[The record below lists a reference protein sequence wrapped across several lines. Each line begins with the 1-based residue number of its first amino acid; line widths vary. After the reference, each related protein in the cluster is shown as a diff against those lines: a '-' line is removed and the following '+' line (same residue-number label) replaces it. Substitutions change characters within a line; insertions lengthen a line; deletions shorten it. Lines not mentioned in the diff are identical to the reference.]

1 MAGRRAKGTGSV
13 FRNHDGTWTGQCV
26 KGFCEKGYTKFK
38 RFKGKTKAE
47 AMRKIENYLML
58 VKSGGQ
64 CLDDYYLDDY
74 LCGWM
79 EHIKK
84 PDLKPTSYDRAMLT
98 VKNHI
103 NPYIGH
109 YRVTQLTPAIIQLEL
124 IDALRNKGLS
134 LSTVRKAYVYLNAC
148 LTYAVDAQGLPQNP
162 CRLVKLRQKDFPDKK
177 NRFLS
182 EKEMTEFIKAA
193 NSLDKS
199 GKPRYS
205 LRKLLILD
213 IYTGLRVGELAA
225 LKWSDVDFEHKM
237 LNVSKNVVSTYN
249 FGRNEGQKQ
258 RIVQDSTKSRNRV
271 VPLNKTALSL
281 LTEMYDSSAD
291 KSGYILGGK
300 APVSVNS
307 LINTYK
313 RVCKRAGIENCCG
326 IHTLRHTFAS
336 LLFLKGV
343 DIKVISDILG
353 HADTGF
359 TYNTYIHLTG
369 KQTELAVEKL
379 DTI

>member
-13 FRNHDGTWTGQCV
+13 FRNPDGTWTGQCV
-26 KGFCEKGYTKFK
+26 KGFCDKGYTKFK

-47 AMRKIENYLML
+47 VIRKMENYLML

-124 IDALRNKGLS
+124 IDTLRNRGLS

-162 CRLVKLRQKDFPDKK
+162 CRLVKLRQKDFPAKK

-182 EKEMTEFIKAA
+182 EKEMAEFIKAA
-193 NSLDKS
+193 NSLDNS

-225 LKWSDVDFEHKM
+225 LKWSDVDFERKT

-271 VPLNKTALSL
+271 VPLNKSALAL
-281 LTEMYDSSAD
+281 MKEMYDSATD
-291 KSGYILGGK
+291 RSGYILGGK

-307 LINTYK
+307 LINSYK

>member
-13 FRNHDGTWTGQCV
+13 FRNPDGTWTGQCV
-26 KGFCEKGYTKFK
+26 KGFCDKGYTKFK

-47 AMRKIENYLML
+47 VIRKMENYLML

-64 CLDDYYLDDY
+64 YLDDYYLDDY

-98 VKNHI
+98 VKKHI

-124 IDALRNKGLS
+124 IDTLRNRGLS

-162 CRLVKLRQKDFPDKK
+162 CRLVKLRQKDFPAKK
-177 NRFLS
+177 NRFFS

-193 NSLDKS
+193 NSLDNS

-205 LRKLLILD
+205 LRKLLVLD

-258 RIVQDSTKSRNRV
+258 RIVQDSTKSRNRI
-271 VPLNKTALSL
+271 VPLNKSALAL
-281 LTEMYDSSAD
+281 LEEMYESSAD

-379 DTI
+379 DAI

>member
-1 MAGRRAKGTGSV
+1 MAVRRAKGTGSV
-13 FRNHDGTWTGQCV
+13 FRNPDGTWTGQCV
-26 KGFCEKGYTKFK
+26 KGFSEKGYTKFK

-47 AMRKIENYLML
+47 VMRRIENYIML

-98 VKNHI
+98 INNHI

-109 YRVTQLTPAIIQLEL
+109 YRVTQLTPAIIQIEL
-124 IDALRNKGLS
+124 IDKLCNKGLS

-162 CRLVKLRQKDFPDKK
+162 CRLVKLRQKDFPAKK

-182 EKEMTEFIKAA
+182 EKEMAEFIKAA
-193 NSLDKS
+193 NSLNES

-205 LRKLLILD
+205 LRNLLILD

-225 LKWSDVDFEHKM
+225 LKWSDVDFEHRT
-237 LNVSKNVVSTYN
+237 LNVCKNVVSTYN

-271 VPLNKTALSL
+271 VPLNKSALSL

-369 KQTELAVEKL
+369 KQTERAVEKL
-379 DTI
+379 DAI

>member
-1 MAGRRAKGTGSV
+1 MAVRRAKGTGSV
-13 FRNHDGTWTGQCV
+13 FRNPDSTWTAQCV
-26 KGFCEKGYTKFK
+26 KGFSEKGYTRYK
-38 RFKGKTKAE
+38 RFAGKTKAE
-47 AMRKIENYLML
+47 VMRKMENYLML

-74 LCGWM
+74 ICGWM

-98 VKNHI
+98 IKNHI

-109 YRVTQLTPAIIQLEL
+109 YRVTQLNPSIIQLEL
-124 IDALRNKGLS
+124 IDELRNKGLS

-182 EKEMTEFIKAA
+182 EMEMIEFIKAA
-193 NSLDKS
+193 NSLDES

-225 LKWSDVDFEHKM
+225 LRWSDVDFEHRT

-249 FGRNEGQKQ
+249 YGRNEGQKQ
-258 RIVQDSTKSRNRV
+258 RLVQDSTKSRNRI
-271 VPLNKTALSL
+271 VPLNKSALTL
-281 LTEMYDSSAD
+281 LKEMYDSSAD

-369 KQTELAVEKL
+369 RQTELAVEKL
-379 DTI
+379 DAI

>member
-13 FRNHDGTWTGQCV
+13 FRNPDGTWTGQCV
-26 KGFCEKGYTKFK
+26 KGFCDKGYTKFK

-47 AMRKIENYLML
+47 VIRKMENYLML

-124 IDALRNKGLS
+124 MDTLRNRGLS

-162 CRLVKLRQKDFPDKK
+162 CRLVKLRQKDFPAKK

-193 NSLDKS
+193 NSLDNS

-271 VPLNKTALSL
+271 VPLNKSALAL
-281 LTEMYDSSAD
+281 LQEMYDSSVD

-300 APVSVNS
+300 TPVSVNS

-379 DTI
+379 DAI

>member
-13 FRNHDGTWTGQCV
+13 FRNPDGTWTGQCV
-26 KGFCEKGYTKFK
+26 KGFCDKGYTKFK

-47 AMRKIENYLML
+47 VIRKMENYLML

-98 VKNHI
+98 IEKHI

-124 IDALRNKGLS
+124 IDILRNKGLS

-162 CRLVKLRQKDFPDKK
+162 CRLVKLRQKDFPAKK

-193 NSLDKS
+193 NSLDNS

-271 VPLNKTALSL
+271 VPLNKSALAL
-281 LTEMYDSSAD
+281 LQEMYDSSAD

-379 DTI
+379 DAI

>member
-1 MAGRRAKGTGSV
+1 MAVRRAKGTGSV
-13 FRNHDGTWTGQCV
+13 YKNPDGTWTAQCV
-26 KGFCEKGYTKFK
+26 KGGCEKGYFKYK
-38 RFKGKTKAE
+38 RFSGKTKAE
-47 AMRKIENYLML
+47 VMRKMENYLML
-58 VKSGGQ
+58 VKSGAQ
-64 CLDDYYLDDY
+64 CLEDYYLDDY
-74 LCGWM
+74 LCSWM

-98 VKNHI
+98 IRNHI

-124 IDALRNKGLS
+124 IDKLQKKGLS
-134 LSTVRKAYVYLNAC
+134 YSSVKKAYVYLNAC
-148 LTYAVDAQGLPQNP
+148 LTYVVNARQLAYNP
-162 CRLVKLRQKDFPDKK
+162 CRLVKLRQKDFPEKK
-177 NRFLS
+177 TRFLN
-182 EKEMTEFIKAA
+182 EREMGEFIKAA
-193 NSLDKS
+193 NSLDIS

-225 LKWSDVDFEHKM
+225 LKWSDVDFEHRK

-249 FGRNEGQKQ
+249 FSKSEGKKE
-258 RIVQDSTKSRNRV
+258 RIVQNSTKSRDRV
-271 VPLNKTALSL
+271 VPLNKSALSL
-281 LTEMYDSSAD
+281 LKEMYDSSAD
-291 KSGYILGGK
+291 KSGYILGGGK
-300 APVSVNS
+300 PVSANS

-343 DIKVISDILG
+343 DIKVISEILG

-369 KQTELAVEKL
+369 NQTELAVEKL
-379 DTI
+379 DAI

>member
-13 FRNHDGTWTGQCV
+13 FRNPDGTWTGQCV
-26 KGFCEKGYTKFK
+26 KGFCDKGYTKFK

-47 AMRKIENYLML
+47 VIRKMENYLML

-98 VKNHI
+98 IEKHI

-124 IDALRNKGLS
+124 IDILRNKGLS

-162 CRLVKLRQKDFPDKK
+162 CRLVKLRQKDFPAKK

-193 NSLDKS
+193 NSLDNS

-271 VPLNKTALSL
+271 VPLNKSALAL
-281 LTEMYDSSAD
+281 LKEMYDSSAD

-300 APVSVNS
+300 TPVSVNS

-379 DTI
+379 DAI